1 MMEEMDKEGTVI
13 EEENEGTV
21 RVVNQRLETITEYDL
36 TLGSLVAAKA
46 IREDAI
52 PIDNVTKFAWADEDF
67 EDVLMYIPNPAA
79 SVADQIVGIQRQ
91 LEQTDYR
98 IIKCMEYSLAGL
110 ELPYDIQQ
118 LHDQRQ
124 ELRDKINELEE
135 TEHGN

>member
-1 MMEEMDKEGTVI
+1 MEEMDKEGTVT
-13 EEENEGTV
+13 EKENEGTV
-21 RVVNQRLETITEYDL
+21 RVVNQRFETIAEYDPSG
-36 TLGSLVAAKA
+36 GSLIAARA
-46 IREDAI
+46 VREDAA

-67 EDVLMYIPNPAA
+67 EDVLMYIPNPAV
-79 SVADQIVGIQRQ
+79 SVADQIAGIQRQ